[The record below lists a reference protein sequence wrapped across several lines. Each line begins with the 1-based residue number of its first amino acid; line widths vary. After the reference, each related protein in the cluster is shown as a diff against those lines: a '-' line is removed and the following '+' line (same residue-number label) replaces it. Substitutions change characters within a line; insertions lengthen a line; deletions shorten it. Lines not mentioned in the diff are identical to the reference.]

1 MSKKY
6 TIDGKP
12 RKSGVGK
19 LFLGIFLG
27 FIMCLGTLFGLGWF
41 AYNNLSAQWINDT
54 FNANVDLGSKDLNK
68 KTIKDFVSS
77 AISLSQNID
86 TYTLNDIKKDFGF
99 SLGDELMGL
108 NIEDLKDVPVKE
120 LGEAMQ
126 DKLSNISADELDGVL
141 NLDDMN
147 LILNKTNTYYVS
159 GNTLYED
166 EYHNVAVNKDEINYE
181 IYDEASKTYVKIKDE
196 KREVKNGKADFEL
209 RFLPLTKAL
218 GDFMNTMGDK
228 ITVGE
233 LVDTENGFG
242 VSLPAYLHD
251 TAAKREKT
259 INELES
265 VVNNLYLAD
274 FLGYK
279 ISGSTVMNGTT
290 EVTGIV
296 AKLAKKTVTE
306 LKGVETIIKTST
318 VAEVFDYSYE
328 SGKYYYMNQGVKTE
342 VTGIMKVLATT
353 QIQEL
358 TKEIGDLTVLKAL
371 DYSVYTKADG
381 TKGYKD
387 SKGVEVTGAIT
398 LVDLTTT
405 PITQIASKLQDA
417 IDGKTISQLAAAGVI
432 TVSAEDLEK
441 SLDVAGEEYI
451 GLTLGELYI
460 GQAIEVLIA
469 LL

>member
-41 AYNNLSAQWINDT
+41 AYNNLSVQWINDT

-147 LILNKTNTYYVS
+147 LNLNKTNTYYVS

-228 ITVGE
+228 ITVG
-233 LVDTENGFG
+233 N
-242 VSLPAYLHD
+242 
-251 TAAKREKT
+251 
-259 INELES
+259 
-265 VVNNLYLAD
+265 
-274 FLGYK
+274 
-279 ISGSTVMNGTT
+279 
-290 EVTGIV
+290 
-296 AKLAKKTVTE
+296 
-306 LKGVETIIKTST
+306 
-318 VAEVFDYSYE
+318 
-328 SGKYYYMNQGVKTE
+328 
-342 VTGIMKVLATT
+342 
-353 QIQEL
+353 
-358 TKEIGDLTVLKAL
+358 
-371 DYSVYTKADG
+371 
-381 TKGYKD
+381 
-387 SKGVEVTGAIT
+387 
-398 LVDLTTT
+398 
-405 PITQIASKLQDA
+405 
-417 IDGKTISQLAAAGVI
+417 
-432 TVSAEDLEK
+432 
-441 SLDVAGEEYI
+441 
-451 GLTLGELYI
+451 
-460 GQAIEVLIA
+460 
-469 LL
+469 